1 MVEAAFCGLKKLRKK
16 GYQIDSCD
24 LYGGEPLLKENMAT
38 VRAIC
43 EHAQA
48 VPDAVLDDLP
58 ILDRQVFPLVL
69 RHDRLLP
76 ARRGHML
83 DCNGSGR
90 RRPPSWTSGWVA
102 DAASSGAPEA
112 RHTGRA
118 KPHRVDWI

>member
-1 MVEAAFCGLKKLRKK
+1 MSPEMVVAAFCGLKKLRKK

-83 DCNGSGR
+83 DCKGSGR
-90 RRPPSWTSGWVA
+90 RRPPS
-102 DAASSGAPEA
+102 
-112 RHTGRA
+112 
-118 KPHRVDWI
+118 